1 VPSNRNLK
9 IALVL
14 AGLVS
19 VPAWAAEATVDQQ
32 MLMQA
37 YENLLQRVEQL
48 EAANKILEASIE
60 HDAKK
65 PGMENQTAAISE
77 RVDDLE
83 NQVLVLKKPSESGI
97 AFGASLTMVAL
108 DAVSGTVT
116 GKNDSQLNYLA
127 DVEFEIPGDALG
139 KLVGFGD
146 SKFFAH
152 LRAGQ
157 GNSLDS
163 LTPTLTGTTNSSAF
177 ELSNGDE
184 SALILAE
191 AWYQLGIPLGENQS
205 GQAGRIETT
214 IGKMD
219 VFGFYDGNAIADD
232 ETEFFLN
239 NVFVHNPLL
248 DSGGDL
254 TADNFGFA
262 PGLNVAYINDVNSV
276 NYWKFSLGVFGSGQ
290 GAAFD
295 NSLSDPFVIG
305 QAQYSGKALFGLPGN
320 YRLYGWYNGQAVAY
334 ANEFDSAS
342 ESHTGVGFSIDQ
354 QVSQHFTLFSRYG
367 YSLDGKVKFDW
378 AFTLGGQLGGASWG
392 RATDRVGLAFG
403 WLNPSSDFKAAAPTL
418 DADTD
423 GKPDFGFTPNSAEN
437 QAELFYAWQI
447 NNNFQLTPSVQWVG
461 QPGGNSSADDI
472 LVLGL
477 RAKAAF

>member
-1 VPSNRNLK
+1 MQSNRRLR
-9 IALVL
+9 IALAL

-19 VPAWAAEATVDQQ
+19 APAGAAEAAVDQQ

-37 YENLLQRVEQL
+37 YEKLLQRVEQL
-48 EAANKILEASIE
+48 EASNKKLEAALE
-60 HDAKK
+60 QNDTK
-65 PGMENQTAAISE
+65 PTLEGQTAAISQ

-83 NQVLVLKKPSESGI
+83 NQVLVLNKPSESGI
-97 AFGASLTMVAL
+97 AFGAAMTMVAL
-108 DAVSGTVT
+108 DAVSGTTT
-116 GKNDSQLNYLA
+116 GKNESQLNYLA
-127 DVEFEIPGDALG
+127 DVEFEIPGDACG
-139 KLVGFGD
+139 KLVSFGD
-146 SKFFAH
+146 STFFAH
-152 LRAGQ
+152 IRAGQ

-163 LTPTLTGTTNSSAF
+163 LYPTLTGTVNSSAF
-177 ELSNGDE
+177 ERSSRDE

-191 AWYQLGIPLGENQS
+191 AWYRLGIPLGEDRS
-205 GQAGRIETT
+205 GRLGRIETT

-262 PGLNVAYINDVNSV
+262 PGLNVAYMNDINSV
-276 NYWKFSLGVFGSGQ
+276 DQWKFSLGAFGSGS

-295 NSLSDPFVIG
+295 DSFSDPFVIW
-305 QAQYSGKALFGLPGN
+305 QAEYSGKVLFGLPGN
-320 YRLYGWYNGQAVAY
+320 YRFYGWYNGQALAY
-334 ANEFDSAS
+334 ANEFDSAT
-342 ESHTGVGFSIDQ
+342 ESHTGVGFSMDQ
-354 QVSQHFTLFSRYG
+354 QVSRHVTLFSRYG
-367 YSLDGKVKFDW
+367 YSLDGKVEFDW

-392 RATDRVGLAFG
+392 RATDRIGLAFG
-403 WLNPSSDFKAAAPTL
+403 WLNPSSEFKAAAPTL
-418 DADTD
+418 DTD
-423 GKPDFGFTPNSAEN
+423 GDGNPDFGFTPSGAEN

-447 NNNFQLTPSVQWVG
+447 NDNFQLTPSVQWVG
-461 QPGGNSSADDI
+461 QPGGDRSADDI
-472 LVLGL
+472 VVLAM

>member
-1 VPSNRNLK
+1 MQSNRSLR

-14 AGLVS
+14 AGLGAA
-19 VPAWAAEATVDQQ
+19 PAEAAVDQD

-37 YENLLQRVEQL
+37 YEKLLQRVEQL
-48 EAANKILEASIE
+48 EASNKKLEAALEQNTS
-60 HDAKK
+60 K
-65 PGMENQTAAISE
+65 PAVSDKTAEISD
-77 RVDDLE
+77 RVEDLE

-97 AFGASLTMVAL
+97 AFGASMTMVGL
-108 DAVSGTVT
+108 NAVSGTVT
-116 GKNDSQLNYLA
+116 GKNESQLNYLA

-139 KLVGFGD
+139 KLVSFGD

-163 LTPTLTGTTNSSAF
+163 LTPTLTGTVNSSAF
-177 ELSNGDE
+177 QLTNGDE

-191 AWYQLGIPLGENQS
+191 AWYQLGIPLSEDKS
-205 GQAGRIETT
+205 GRLGRIEAT

-219 VFGFYDGNAIADD
+219 VFGFYDGNAVADD
-232 ETEFFLN
+232 ETEFFLD

-262 PGLNVAYINDVNSV
+262 PGLNLAYINDINSV
-276 NYWKFSLGVFGSGQ
+276 NHWKLSLGLFGSGS

-295 NSLSDPFVIG
+295 DSFSNPFAIG
-305 QAQYSGKALFGLPGN
+305 QAEYSGKALFGLPGN
-320 YRLYGWYNGQAVAY
+320 YRFYGWHNGQAVAY
-334 ANEFDSAS
+334 ANEFDTTT

-354 QVSQHFTLFSRYG
+354 QVSRHITLFSRYG
-367 YSLDGKVKFDW
+367 YSIDGKVKFDW
-378 AFTLGGQLGGASWG
+378 AFTLGGQLGGSSWG

-403 WLNPSSDFKAAAPTL
+403 WLNPSSGFKAAAPTL
-418 DADTD
+418 DADGD
-423 GKPDFGFTPNSAEN
+423 GNLDFGFTPSGAEK

-447 NNNFQLTPSVQWVG
+447 NKNFQLTPSVQWVG
-461 QPGGNSSADDI
+461 QPGGDSSADDI

>member
-1 VPSNRNLK
+1 MQSNRNLR
-9 IALVL
+9 IALML
-14 AGLVS
+14 AGIVS
-19 VPAWAAEATVDQQ
+19 APAEAAEAAVDQQ

-37 YENLLQRVEQL
+37 YEKLLQRVEQL
-48 EAANKILEASIE
+48 EASNKKLEASLE
-60 HDAKK
+60 QNTKTPAV
-65 PGMENQTAAISE
+65 ENQAAAISE

-83 NQVLVLKKPSESGI
+83 NQLLVLKKPSESGI
-97 AFGASLTMVAL
+97 AFGASMTMVGL
-108 DAVSGTVT
+108 NAVSGTVM
-116 GKNDSQLNYLA
+116 GKNESQLNYLA

-139 KLVGFGD
+139 KLVSFGD
-146 SKFFAH
+146 SRFFAH

-163 LTPTLTGTTNSSAF
+163 LYPTLTGTVNSSAF

-184 SALILAE
+184 SSIILAE
-191 AWYQLGIPLGENQS
+191 AWYQLGFPLSENKS
-205 GQAGRIETT
+205 GQLGRIEMT

-276 NYWKFSLGVFGSGQ
+276 NSWKYSLGVFGSGP

-295 NSLSDPFVIG
+295 DSFSDPFLIG
-305 QAQYSGKALFGLPGN
+305 QAEYSGKVLFGLPGN
-320 YRLYGWYNGQAVAY
+320 YRFYGWYNGQAVAY
-334 ANEFDSAS
+334 ANEFDSAT
-342 ESHTGVGFSIDQ
+342 ESHTGLGFSIDQ
-354 QVSQHFTLFSRYG
+354 QVSRHVTLFSRYG

-403 WLNPSSDFKAAAPTL
+403 WLNPSSEFKTAAPTL
-418 DADTD
+418 DADGD
-423 GKPDFGFTPNSAEN
+423 GNLDFGFTPSGAEN

-461 QPGGNSSADDI
+461 QPGGDSSADDI
-472 LVLGL
+472 VVLGL